1 MFLVENVIGFFLD
14 NGRLI
19 WIIIVEINI
28 VIERVNYMMW
38 CIIKECFFCDVILFL

>member
-1 MFLVENVIGFFLD
+1 MFVEFVNSLVVFLVENVIGFFLD

-28 VIERVNYMMW
+28 VIERVNYMM
-38 CIIKECFFCDVILFL
+38 